1 MWVVR
6 VPRTRHT
13 VGRFVASAAGAGPA
27 PAASLPPF
35 ARARSVWPASSV
47 VRWSHT
53 VGRLAPSASSSASM
67 PVPVRAR
74 AMWGATAGPRPSS
87 GASAAAVAPL
97 SARPSGYRPHRHW
110 HAHGWR

>member
-27 PAASLPPF
+27 PAASLP
-35 ARARSVWPASSV
+35 
-47 VRWSHT
+47 
-53 VGRLAPSASSSASM
+53 
-67 PVPVRAR
+67 VPVRAR
-74 AMWGATAGPRPSS
+74 TMWGATAGPRPSS